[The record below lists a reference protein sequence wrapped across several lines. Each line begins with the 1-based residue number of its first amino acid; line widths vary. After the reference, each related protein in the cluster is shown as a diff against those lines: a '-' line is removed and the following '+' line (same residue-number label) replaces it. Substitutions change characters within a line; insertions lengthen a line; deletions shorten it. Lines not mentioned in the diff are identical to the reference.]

1 MSAADGVVEIVDVA
15 FIELLL
21 KLLT

>member
-1 MSAADGVVEIVDVA
+1 MSAADSVVEIVDVA